1 MKTKRE
7 QWTVQKYI
15 AAFFPADYSVSLSQS
30 DIAQNYRI
38 LSVTKS
44 LTNSTAQHEGPLH
57 NILDAC
63 FLSELAPKLI
73 KQTKNGT
80 KPEQNVGLQL
90 ARSQNNSSAIE

>member
-7 QWTVQKYI
+7 QWTVHKYI

-44 LTNSTAQHEGPLH
+44 LTNSTAQYEGPLH
-57 NILDAC
+57 NILDIC
-63 FLSELAPKLI
+63 FLSELSPKLI
-73 KQTKNGT
+73 NQTKNKT
-80 KPEQNVGLQL
+80 KSKPSLGLEL
-90 ARSQNNSSAIE
+90 ANPQDTKSAM